1 MALKT
6 ALDGARQTA
15 GKRTRRVHPACDC
28 GPDPF
33 PARSRYAGGGAVIP
47 VHVLARMMWSLHTW
61 SSMAPAQEGK
71 CVLREGTPNGKG
83 SAHGNERAAI
93 RHRDRAHGDHLI
105 ERGKG
110 RRGQFRH
117 AERPCRRRLRRLPCR
132 RRRGT
137 HLEGDERFQPSGGE
151 EGGRAQDGSA
161 DHYKVE
167 VVSPILRYGDI
178 ETLQEIVRALRHEG
192 AFANDSRGTH
202 AQDAAHALQHRGQQG
217 GPSLPRPRG
226 WAEPRRATG
235 TRTARRRSAVGGTRR
250 PRSPGSRTGARPG
263 TSTWTTR
270 RGPPPSPRPCA
281 WRCRARTSRPPRRRA
296 RGPPGSSALK
306 TEVSH

>member
-1 MALKT
+1 MNMREQRFGIEIELTGITRSSA
-6 ALDGARQTA
+6 ARAIA
-15 GKRTRRVHPACDC
+15 GNFGTRSDHV
-28 GPDPF
+28 
-33 PARSRYAGGGAVIP
+33 GGGYDAY
-47 VHVLARMMWSLHTW
+47 HVVDGEERTWKVMSDSSLRT
-61 SSMAPAQEGK
+61 EK
-71 CVLREGTPNGKG
+71 REDGHK
-83 SAHGNERAAI
+83 RAA
-93 RHRDRAHGDHLI
+93 
-105 ERGKG
+105 
-110 RRGQFRH
+110 
-117 AERPCRRRLRRLPCR
+117 
-132 RRRGT
+132 
-137 HLEGDERFQPSGGE
+137 SN
-151 EGGRAQDGSA
+151 
-161 DHYKVE
+161 HYKVE

-178 ETLQEIVRALRHEG
+178 ETLQEIVRALRREG
-192 AFANDSRGTH
+192 AFANDSCGIH

-235 TRTARRRSAVGGTRR
+235 TRTARRRSAAGGTRR

-270 RGPPPSPRPCA
+270 RGPPPPPRPCA